1 MTKGINIS
9 MNQSKLVL
17 VADASARKRVRM
29 AIVRFVSALLSI
41 GRKSG
46 ASLLRLLCSIVMA
59 NQLPVDIQVKSA
71 LYLVI

>member
-29 AIVRFVSALLSI
+29 AIVRFVLTLLSI

-46 ASLLRLLCSIVMA
+46 ASLLRLLCSIVMET
-59 NQLPVDIQVKSA
+59 N
-71 LYLVI
+71 YLLTLK